1 MLKRLNMEHGC
12 LVHGNSMMGGGG
24 PGGTDENSV
33 LPYLVPYTQLRMLVS
48 ETDERDFFVVYENR
62 AGEKC
67 RFELKGG
74 KLVAGSDSFL
84 RVPLPVPLNKFLF
97 FRCDTPPL
105 SAVASTTNR

>member
-1 MLKRLNMEHGC
+1 M
-12 LVHGNSMMGGGG
+12 
-24 PGGTDENSV
+24 

-74 KLVAGSDSFL
+74 KLVAGSDAFL
-84 RVPLPVPLNKFLF
+84 RVPLPIPLNKFLF
-97 FRCDTPPL
+97 FRCGTPPL
-105 SAVASTTNR
+105 SAMASTTNR